1 MEIFT
6 ARQPIFNTKMEIIAY
21 EILFRSSYENA
32 MPDVDGDLASSHV
45 LTNTY
50 FNFGID
56 ELTGGKKAFIN
67 FTENLIMKQIPLI
80 FPRESIV
87 VEILENIP
95 PTKELIREC
104 VLLKKDGY
112 KIALDDFIFRPA
124 LAPLVDIADII
135 KLDFRAT
142 PLEEIEKYARK
153 FLKEN
158 KTILAEKVE
167 TENEYK
173 IAKKMGF
180 ELFQGFFFCRPQIIK
195 GQNIPSNKIQLLH
208 LISEIN
214 KKDAEMNKIAELIQ
228 HDVGLSYK
236 ILRYINSAYY
246 RRLEKISSI
255 KDAAVLI
262 GLEELKKLASLVVLT
277 NMESKKQNALL
288 RNSSV
293 RAKFCELIGIEI
305 NNPKFSPTALFTM
318 GLFSQIDALLG
329 HPMKKILAELPLS
342 DEITLA
348 YLEKKGP
355 LYPVLVLVSLY
366 EKAKFDQVLELQ
378 QKLKLGQQ
386 RLPQI
391 YLEACKWT
399 DESFKALA

>member
-135 KLDFRAT
+135 KLNFRAT
-142 PLEEIEKYARK
+142 PIEEIEKYARK

-167 TENEYK
+167 TEQEYK

-180 ELFQGFFFCRPQIIK
+180 DLFQGFFFCRPQIIK

-214 KKDAEMNKIAELIQ
+214 KKDAQMNKIAELIQ

-293 RAKFCELIGIEI
+293 RAKFCELVGIEI

-329 HPMKKILAELPLS
+329 HTMKKILAELPLS

-348 YLEKKGP
+348 YLEKRGP

-366 EKAKFDQVLELQ
+366 EQAKFDQVLELQ
-378 QKLKLGQQ
+378 KKLKLNEKK
-386 RLPQI
+386 LPLI
-391 YLEACKWT
+391 YLEACRWT
-399 DESFKALA
+399 DESFKSLS

>member
-6 ARQPIFNTKMEIIAY
+6 ARQPIFNTKMETVAY

-32 MPDVDGDLASSHV
+32 MPDIDGDLASSHV

-50 FNFGID
+50 FNFGLE

-67 FTENLIMKQIPLI
+67 FTENLILRQIPLI
-80 FPRESIV
+80 FPKESII
-87 VEILENIP
+87 VEILENVP

-104 VLLKKDGY
+104 ILLKKDGY
-112 KIALDDFIFRPA
+112 KIALDDFIYRPA
-124 LAPLVDIADII
+124 LAPLVDLADII

-142 PLEEIEKYARK
+142 PLDEIEKYSKK
-153 FLKEN
+153 FLKEK
-158 KTILAEKVE
+158 KTLLAEKVE
-167 TENEYK
+167 TEEEYK
-173 IAKKMGF
+173 IARKMGF
-180 ELFQGFFFCRPQIIK
+180 ELFQGFFFCKPQIIK
-195 GQNIPSNKIQLLH
+195 GQNIPSNKVQLLH
-208 LISEIN
+208 LIAEIN
-214 KKDAEMNKIAELIQ
+214 KKDAQMSRIANLIQ

-246 RRLEKISSI
+246 RRLQKISSI

-277 NMESKKQNALL
+277 NMESKQQNALL

-293 RAKFCELIGIEI
+293 RAKFCELVGVEI
-305 NNPKFSPTALFTM
+305 NNPRFSPTALFTM

-329 HPMKKILAELPLS
+329 YPMKKILTELPLS

-348 YLEKKGP
+348 YLEKRGP

-366 EKAKFDQVLELQ
+366 EQAQFDQVCELQ
-378 QKLKLGQQ
+378 KKLKLREE
-386 RLPQI
+386 RLPEI

-399 DESFKALA
+399 DESFKSLG